1 MKRCITLIWLLCS
14 ASLAFSQETQ
24 SYNEPLTDTKISE
37 AEIGTE
43 FYLLGECTEVMIE
56 NRQLKRSILK
66 SNGEKYRLVAYHK
79 LPIYKEPVSIYNINT
94 GQEVGIKGAYYPAD
108 SLLLSRIDSVERA
121 YIISELQCKGRYEEE
136 PVGLIARLAAGL
148 SPKSKKAVQ
157 KTADFFEHY
166 FENVSDGHNRKEHPF
181 GSEFIEIEDS
191 QKQIH
196 YIPVYKRYK
205 ATDSYTLD
213 KVLFGPFIESN
224 YYDWLQDTFVGKEI
238 CLMGGNYSV
247 PCSAFDFF
255 GVEKINGRAGD
266 HNGTKNAYKCVG
278 FKPQQD
284 SEDIVVQIE
293 NYSYST
299 PYLKRYESQSPT
311 DIGGL
316 TTISKSEKL
325 MEIAV
330 ANCMSTSIGYFI
342 TSEAFDN
349 INKGLDVLRAEYQ
362 AKEAEKLA
370 KEAEEQRLKEVE
382 LAEIKAREAKE
393 EAEKERLKEAELAEI
408 KAREAKEKAERRKSL
423 IGKYGEHYGTLISE
437 GKIEIGMTLGMC
449 KEALFITRI
458 KSEQTESQTAEIW
471 KEYFG
476 KKYLVFVNGK
486 LVKITE
492 Y

>member
-14 ASLAFSQETQ
+14 ASLGFSQESQ
-24 SYNEPLTDTKISE
+24 SYNEPLTDTKIIE

-66 SNGEKYRLVAYHK
+66 SNGGKYRLVAYHK

-148 SPKSKKAVQ
+148 SPKSKKDIQ
-157 KTADFFEHY
+157 KTAEFFNHY
-166 FENVSDGHNRKEHPF
+166 FEKVTEAVAGYTVNGWSLSARVYEPKGHHF
-181 GSEFIEIEDS
+181 GSEFIELQDS
-191 QKQIH
+191 QNQIH
-196 YIPVYKRYK
+196 YIPVYETCKSSS
-205 ATDSYTLD
+205 SYTLD
-213 KVLFGPFIESN
+213 YSKVSFGQFIESN
-224 YYDWLQDTFVGKEI
+224 YYDWLQETFVGKEI
-238 CLMGGNYSV
+238 CLIGSVTCDYPPYSTFNV
-247 PCSAFDFF
+247 I
-255 GVEKINGRAGD
+255 GVETIDG
-266 HNGTKNAYKCVG
+266 GTGKQEYIKNAYKCVG
-278 FKPQQD
+278 FKPEQD
-284 SEDIVVQIE
+284 NDEISVQIE
-293 NYSYST
+293 NYSYAI
-299 PYLKRYESQSPT
+299 PHLKRYKSKLPS
-311 DIGGL
+311 DIGAL
-316 TTISKSEKL
+316 TRISKSETL
-325 MEIAV
+325 MEIAL
-330 ANCMSTSIGYFI
+330 ANCMITTSGEFI
-342 TSEAFDN
+342 TSDAFDD
-349 INKGLDVLRAEYQ
+349 ISDDLDILRAEYH
-362 AKEAEKLA
+362 AKK
-370 KEAEEQRLKEVE
+370 
-382 LAEIKAREAKE
+382 
-393 EAEKERLKEAELAEI
+393 AEKERLKEVELAEI

>member
-66 SNGEKYRLVAYHK
+66 SNGEKYKLIAHHK
-79 LPIYKEPVSIYNINT
+79 FSNRRQGTRVYTEIR
-94 GQEVGIKGAYYPAD
+94 GQEGAIKGAYYPAD
-108 SLLLSRIDSVERA
+108 SLLLSRLDSAEIA
-121 YIISELQCKGRYEEE
+121 YITSELQCKGRYDEE
-136 PVGLIARLAAGL
+136 PVGLMARVAAGL
-148 SPKSKKAVQ
+148 DPKSKKDIQ
-157 KTADFFEHY
+157 KTAEFFNHY
-166 FENVSDGHNRKEHPF
+166 FEKVTEAVAGYTVNGWSLSARVYEPKGHHF
-181 GSEFIEIEDS
+181 GSEFIELQDS
-191 QKQIH
+191 QNQIH
-196 YIPVYKRYK
+196 YIPVYETYK
-205 ATDSYTLD
+205 SSSSYTLGYS
-213 KVLFGPFIESN
+213 KVSFGQFIESN
-224 YYDWLQDTFVGKEI
+224 YYDWLQETFVGKEI
-238 CLMGGNYSV
+238 CLIGSVICDYPPYSTFNV
-247 PCSAFDFF
+247 I
-255 GVEKINGRAGD
+255 GVETIDG
-266 HNGTKNAYKCVG
+266 GTGKQEYIKNAYKCVG
-278 FKPQQD
+278 FKPEQD
-284 SEDIVVQIE
+284 NDEISVQIE
-293 NYSYST
+293 NYSYAI
-299 PYLKRYESQSPT
+299 PHLKRYKSKLPS
-311 DIGGL
+311 DIGDL
-316 TTISKSEKL
+316 TRISKSETL
-325 MEIAV
+325 MEIAL
-330 ANCMSTSIGYFI
+330 ANCMITTSGEFI
-342 TSEAFDN
+342 TSDAFDD
-349 INKGLDVLRAEYQ
+349 ISDGLDILRAEYH
-362 AKEAEKLA
+362 AKK
-370 KEAEEQRLKEVE
+370 
-382 LAEIKAREAKE
+382 
-393 EAEKERLKEAELAEI
+393 AEKERLKEVELAEI